1 MLKGLSD
8 YDLVQFSIP
17 CGGISLLTAFIHCC
31 NTARPGYVVSL
42 CSRISLCFDSQL
54 FKAIVSFVVVARTG
68 YCFSSIEAQLLF
80 VSSFQIPLQC
90 NYLLLALRFQISFR
104 YWYTRTHNYWKCKQL
119 LGITACTNL
128 RTWRLISV
136 EEWNMKR
143 SCTTT
148 STGVSRNACLARG
161 STLRRVWPVYFRYG
175 HIYPQWSSCRMRS
188 LQICIG
194 YGTSF
199 KVRSCYSGN
208 SENNGIRRMNIS
220 SALKLGLYSLLDVY
234 RYIFFNIVG
243 TADFF
248 FRFRDRNVYKYGY

>member
-8 YDLVQFSIP
+8 YDLVQFCIP

-54 FKAIVSFVVVARTG
+54 FKAIVSFVVIVRTG

-104 YWYTRTHNYWKCKQL
+104 YWYPRTHNYWKCKQL
-119 LGITACTNL
+119 LGMTACPNL

-136 EEWNMKR
+136 EEWNEA
-143 SCTTT
+143 
-148 STGVSRNACLARG
+148 VL
-161 STLRRVWPVYFRYG
+161 YY
-175 HIYPQWSSCRMRS
+175 HIYRCKSKCMLSSWKYTTACMARIF
-188 LQICIG
+188 QIRPHLP
-194 YGTSF
+194 S
-199 KVRSCYSGN
+199 V
-208 SENNGIRRMNIS
+208 
-220 SALKLGLYSLLDVY
+220 
-234 RYIFFNIVG
+234 IVM
-243 TADFF
+243 
-248 FRFRDRNVYKYGY
+248 